1 MSVCIFFF
9 HVQLAT
15 NSVLLLAS
23 NCLGLLSYFLAD
35 KQQRTAF
42 LETRQCLEMK
52 MVIEEQSTEQV
63 KLS

>member
-1 MSVCIFFF
+1 MLKIITNILVS
-9 HVQLAT
+9 HLAT

-52 MVIEEQSTEQV
+52 MVIEEQSTEQI
-63 KLS
+63 

>member
-1 MSVCIFFF
+1 
-9 HVQLAT
+9 
-15 NSVLLLAS
+15 LAS

-52 MVIEEQSTEQV
+52 MVIEEQSTEQEKKKIV
-63 KLS
+63 NFSIRHLSGRLYGRSA